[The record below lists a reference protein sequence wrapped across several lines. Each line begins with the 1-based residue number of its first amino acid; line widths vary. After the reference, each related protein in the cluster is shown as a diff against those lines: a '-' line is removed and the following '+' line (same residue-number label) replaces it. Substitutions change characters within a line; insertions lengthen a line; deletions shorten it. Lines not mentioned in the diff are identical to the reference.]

1 MIAKVLAS
9 VALVG
14 GFAIGVAAPVMADPN
29 SEPNPFG
36 DFVCN
41 DASSCGNGT
50 LVGSEKKVA
59 NPAVDPGQLSQS
71 IQSGVQAVQAKS

>member
-50 LVGSEKKVA
+50 LAASDLRK
-59 NPAVDPGQLSQS
+59 S
-71 IQSGVQAVQAKS
+71 SGIVSNIGV